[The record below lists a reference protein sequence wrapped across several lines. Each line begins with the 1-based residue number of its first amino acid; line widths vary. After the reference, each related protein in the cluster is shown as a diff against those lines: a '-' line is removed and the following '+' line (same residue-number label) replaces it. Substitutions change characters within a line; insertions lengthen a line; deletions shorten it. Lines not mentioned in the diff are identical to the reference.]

1 MRFRPLIVKSR
12 KVPVLQDNRPARG
25 DDGFALIAALA
36 GVVAFGLISFEV
48 LSNVHGNVMEAGAEI
63 ERAKLSAAADAGVMT
78 AVAGLVTDDLS
89 QRWPIDGSTR
99 QIQFNG
105 YSLTV
110 SVQDERGKIPINL
123 LSPDQ
128 TNELFQDA
136 GLTGDQLTLV
146 SNSFVDWIDD
156 DDDKSGNGG
165 GSEAADYL
173 PQGIH
178 PRNGAF
184 RTVDELLLIKGM
196 SREIYARIAPALTVF
211 FGESGGFSEQNS
223 QPLALAV
230 MEGGGMSS
238 PEVLQRQKEL
248 AGERPAID
256 IDQTA
261 VSLVGRTLT
270 VHVHVADGG
279 NGSYDRAVL
288 VEVTGKPANP
298 YWVRW
303 IPN

>member
-1 MRFRPLIVKSR
+1 MLR
-12 KVPVLQDNRPARG
+12 KVPIFRRADSVRG

-36 GVVAFGLISFEV
+36 GVVAFALISFEV
-48 LSNVHGNVMEAGAEI
+48 LGNTHGNAMEAGAEI
-63 ERAKLSAAADAGVMT
+63 ERAKLGAAADSGVMS
-78 AVAGLVTDDLS
+78 AVAGLVTGDLS
-89 QRWPIDGSTR
+89 QRWPIDGSSR
-99 QIQFNG
+99 QLQFNG

-128 TNELFQDA
+128 TTELFEDA
-136 GLTGDQLTLV
+136 GLTGDRLTLV
-146 SNSFVDWIDD
+146 TNAFIDWIDD
-156 DDDKSGNGG
+156 DDDKTGNGG
-165 GSEAADYL
+165 GSEAADYA
-173 PQGIH
+173 PEGIH

-184 RTVDELLLIKGM
+184 RTVDELLLIKGIDK
-196 SREIYARIAPALTVF
+196 ELFARIAPALTVF

-248 AGERPAID
+248 AGEHPAID
-256 IDQTA
+256 IDPTA
-261 VSLVGRTLT
+261 VSLIGRLLT
-270 VHVHVADGG
+270 VHVHVSDGG
-279 NGSYDRAVL
+279 AGVYDRAAV
-288 VEVTGKPANP
+288 VEVTGKPGDP
-298 YWVRW
+298 YWIRW